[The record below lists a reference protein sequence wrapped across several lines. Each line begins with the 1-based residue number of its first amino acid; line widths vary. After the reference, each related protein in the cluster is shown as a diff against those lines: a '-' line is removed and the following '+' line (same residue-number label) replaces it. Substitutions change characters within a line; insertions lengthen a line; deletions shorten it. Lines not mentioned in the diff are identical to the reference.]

1 METLTNTCL
10 FISNRFFSKKF
21 EKKIFFFQ
29 KKDFKYN
36 LQNSRSRKLFKT
48 LMFEKKENN
57 FYVILLFS
65 TKLVY
70 FRRFYNFIKIIELFS
85 FFKKD
90 RNTFLNSANFLKI
103 KHILD
108 NLKVNSVKSGN
119 NSEEK
124 LLLDHYKNSFDY
136 FLSHPQIYQVIYLLN
151 KKNFLKNY

>member
-1 METLTNTCL
+1 MEPLTTMCL
-10 FISNRFFSKKF
+10 FISNRFFSKRF
-21 EKKIFFFQ
+21 EKKSFFFK

-36 LQNSRSRKLFKT
+36 IQTSRTRRLSKT
-48 LMFEKKENN
+48 LIFEKKENN
-57 FYVILLFS
+57 FYILLLFS

-70 FRRFYNFIKIIELFS
+70 FKRFYNFIKIIELFS

-90 RNTFLNSANFLKI
+90 WITFLNSANFLKI

-108 NLKVNSVKSGN
+108 NLNAKLIKSGN

-124 LLLDHYKNSFDY
+124 LFLDHYKNSFDY
-136 FLSHPQIYQVIYLLN
+136 FLSHPHIYQVIYLLN